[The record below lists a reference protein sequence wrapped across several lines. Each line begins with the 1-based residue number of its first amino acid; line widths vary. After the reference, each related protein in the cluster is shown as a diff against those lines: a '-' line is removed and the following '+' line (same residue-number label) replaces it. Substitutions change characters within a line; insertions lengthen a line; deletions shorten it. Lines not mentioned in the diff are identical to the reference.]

1 MLQDSSV
8 IMRQAR
14 GRLVIQADILSKKML
29 LIFSSKIKSFNTPL
43 GSDQGSRIVWAVVL
57 IYYQETPG

>member
-29 LIFSSKIKSFNTPL
+29 LIFSSEIKSFKLEYFFSHSTEL
-43 GSDQGSRIVWAVVL
+43 YEQL
-57 IYYQETPG
+57 F